1 MEKQHMKVVGK
12 QLHGTVIILFF
23 MLKYQV
29 CIWFGLWQS
38 LYCISFFVLLSGPDL
53 ITVTWQLLHGSSY
66 ALLFPVTRSG
76 SGFNH
81 VAITVSFFVLLSGLD
96 LVTVTWQLLHGS
108 NYALLLSPAARSGS
122 GFNHVASMLW

>member
-29 CIWFGLWQS
+29 CIWFGL
-38 LYCISFFVLLSGPDL
+38 
-53 ITVTWQLLHGSSY
+53 WQLLHGSSY